1 MSGNFDDLE
10 TTVRKSSVIQERMSL
25 VSSHMYKQFLE
36 YQQSNANTAVLF
48 ERMVENMALTVEY
61 LKQSFTVRGIP
72 SENIYYEYDKQRHI
86 AIMNILWHSI
96 TFYSNMKDKPKVF
109 PLWYAWKQYP
119 VSDGSGHF
127 FRRLSSQDCISAD
140 GENGSCCRRGPLSW
154 RCLSAKHCCPGRT
167 QRTPEGVL
175 RRRRRRIRQIHLP
188 AGRCL
193 QCFFARN
200 NPAVQSAR
208 CPTAPLPHT
217 WPAVPGQI

>member
-1 MSGNFDDLE
+1 MSGNFYDLE

-96 TFYSNMKDKPKVF
+96 TFYSNMKDKPKALHREKDV
-109 PLWYAWKQYP
+109 PLFTGRIIAIKGMLPELLQGYNDETEQKLLDMEVASLYVPADKSGKAIIKIRHLGNQEFYINQMEAP
-119 VSDGSGHF
+119 REFLLKVIETICGGGNYHKEGS
-127 FRRLSSQDCISAD
+127 RVTIS
-140 GENGSCCRRGPLSW
+140 
-154 RCLSAKHCCPGRT
+154 
-167 QRTPEGVL
+167 
-175 RRRRRRIRQIHLP
+175 I
-188 AGRCL
+188 
-193 QCFFARN
+193 
-200 NPAVQSAR
+200 
-208 CPTAPLPHT
+208 
-217 WPAVPGQI
+217 

>member
-96 TFYSNMKDKPKVF
+96 TFYSNMKDKPKALHREKDI
-109 PLWYAWKQYP
+109 PLFTGRIIAIKGMLPELLQGYNDETEQKLLDMEVASLYVPADKSGKAIIKIRHLGNQEFYINQMEAP
-119 VSDGSGHF
+119 REFLLKVIETICGGGNYHKEGS
-127 FRRLSSQDCISAD
+127 RVTIS
-140 GENGSCCRRGPLSW
+140 
-154 RCLSAKHCCPGRT
+154 
-167 QRTPEGVL
+167 
-175 RRRRRRIRQIHLP
+175 I
-188 AGRCL
+188 
-193 QCFFARN
+193 
-200 NPAVQSAR
+200 
-208 CPTAPLPHT
+208 
-217 WPAVPGQI
+217 

>member
-48 ERMVENMALTVEY
+48 EKMVENMALTVEY

-96 TFYSNMKDKPKVF
+96 TFYSNMKDKPKALHREKDV
-109 PLWYAWKQYP
+109 PLFTGRIIAIKGMLPELLQGYNDETEQKLLDMEVASLYVPADKSGKAIIKIRHLGNQEFYINQMEAP
-119 VSDGSGHF
+119 REKKKKVIETICGGGNYHKEGS
-127 FRRLSSQDCISAD
+127 RVTIS
-140 GENGSCCRRGPLSW
+140 
-154 RCLSAKHCCPGRT
+154 
-167 QRTPEGVL
+167 
-175 RRRRRRIRQIHLP
+175 I
-188 AGRCL
+188 
-193 QCFFARN
+193 
-200 NPAVQSAR
+200 
-208 CPTAPLPHT
+208 
-217 WPAVPGQI
+217 

>member
-96 TFYSNMKDKPKVF
+96 TFYSNMKDKPKALQRKKDV
-109 PLWYAWKQYP
+109 PLFTGRIIAIKGMLPELLQGYNDETEQKLLDMEVASLYVPADKSGKAIIKIRHLGNQEFYINQMEAP
-119 VSDGSGHF
+119 REFLLKVIETICGGGNYHKEGS
-127 FRRLSSQDCISAD
+127 RVTIS
-140 GENGSCCRRGPLSW
+140 
-154 RCLSAKHCCPGRT
+154 
-167 QRTPEGVL
+167 
-175 RRRRRRIRQIHLP
+175 I
-188 AGRCL
+188 
-193 QCFFARN
+193 
-200 NPAVQSAR
+200 
-208 CPTAPLPHT
+208 
-217 WPAVPGQI
+217 